1 MICYPNISLG
11 LGADTLVK
19 LACKLTDS
27 WYTFLDQGQIIGCVA
42 LDLSRA
48 FDSVPHDVLL
58 KKLAIYFCNDGKVNW
73 FRSYLINRRQYVH
86 IKGNNASN
94 FKFIKCG
101 VPQGSILGPLL
112 FNIYINDLPLCLS
125 VSEMEMY
132 ADDTTLFFVIK
143 SKIVLNILYRMI

>member
-1 MICYPNISLG
+1 MLSEYQSGFRGRHSCETCI
-11 LGADTLVK
+11 
-19 LACKLTDS
+19 CKLTDF
-27 WYTFLDQGQIIGCVA
+27 WYTSLDQGQIIGCVA
-42 LDLSRA
+42 LDLIWA
-48 FDSVPHDVLL
+48 FDLVPHDVLL
-58 KKLAIYFCNDGKVNW
+58 KKLPIYFCNDGKVNW
-73 FRSYLINRRQYVH
+73 FRSYLINRRQCVH

-132 ADDTTLFFVIK
+132 ADDTTLFFC
-143 SKIVLNILYRMI
+143 